1 MDLKYFYQGSLSS
14 SAGKAFSS
22 QTMLKSEADGSS
34 FPSGGLRQ
42 THSARAYTMWDSK
55 SEIYLRKRN
64 NVVYIPSLL
73 IAHNGMGLDDKTLL
87 RKSESALEQ
96 RCIKLLEKMGIKAQH
111 VSMALGMEQE
121 FFIMPKSAYLKR
133 LDIRQCGRALLND
146 VPPRNQQFSDH
157 YYGKLPSIVEE
168 VLSEVERELFE
179 IGVPVK
185 TRHKEV
191 AINQFEFCPLFE
203 DACKAIDHNMI
214 MMEILKEAFDRHGL
228 VALFHEKPFNHLNG
242 SGKHCNWSL
251 NYIDEKGKPVNVF
264 KVPKN
269 GTEKQKN
276 LFKMFVLLNLQAIVD
291 YGKLYMSSISTHA
304 NELRL
309 GGHEA
314 PPRIIS
320 SFLGDTVTELLDDK
334 SIHEVQN
341 LKEKV
346 NTRFDV
352 FQEDTDRNRTS
363 PYAFAGNKFEFRA
376 VGSSQNTSFPMA
388 VIAAT
393 ITKEIDVV
401 LEKFAKGAT
410 VEKVISDLT
419 ETSRPARFEGNGYS
433 KEWVEEARK
442 RGLYVNT
449 EISESIENLRDNADV
464 FVDIGAADKEVIRA
478 KHNNSVTLYTGTV
491 ALEER
496 TLQIILSREFIPRAY
511 EYSRVLKQADCNE
524 KAEERRNRFQ
534 KVFDEV
540 IELENQLNENCK
552 NQDDLSIADACKRRD
567 WLNNTL
573 CVKVNEL
580 IHFLP
585 KSETW
590 PDLEDFMNIY

>member
-1 MDLKYFYQGSLSS
+1 
-14 SAGKAFSS
+14 
-22 QTMLKSEADGSS
+22 
-34 FPSGGLRQ
+34 
-42 THSARAYTMWDSK
+42 
-55 SEIYLRKRN
+55 
-64 NVVYIPSLL
+64 
-73 IAHNGMGLDDKTLL
+73 
-87 RKSESALEQ
+87 
-96 RCIKLLEKMGIKAQH
+96 
-111 VSMALGMEQE
+111 MEQE
-121 FFIMPKSAYLKR
+121 FFIIPKAAYMKR
-133 LDIRQCGRALLND
+133 LDIRSCGRALLND

-157 YYGKLPSIVEE
+157 YYGKLPGIVEE

-214 MMEILKEAFDRHGL
+214 MMEILREAFDRHGL

-251 NYIDEKGKPVNVF
+251 NYIDEKGKPINIF
-264 KVPKN
+264 KVPKQ

-276 LFKMFVLLNLQAIVD
+276 LFKMFVLLNMQAIVD

-320 SFLGDTVTELLDDK
+320 SFLGDAVTQILDDT
-334 SIHEVQN
+334 SFNEVQN
-341 LKEKV
+341 LKEKAG
-346 NTRFDV
+346 TRFDV
-352 FQEDTDRNRTS
+352 LQEDTDRNRTS

-393 ITKEIDVV
+393 ITKEIDNV
-401 LEKFAKGAT
+401 LAKLDKGDSI
-410 VEKVISDLT
+410 EKVISELT
-419 ETSRPARFEGNGYS
+419 ETSRAARFEGNGYS
-433 KEWVEEARK
+433 QEWVEEAKK

-449 EISESIENLRDNADV
+449 DIAESIDNLKDDSGV
-464 FVDIGAADKEVIRA
+464 FVEIGAADKEVMKA
-478 KHNNSVTLYTGTV
+478 KHNNSTSLYIGTV

-496 TLQIILSREFIPRAY
+496 TLQVILSREFIPRAY
-511 EYSRVLKQADCNE
+511 SYAQTLSAVNVEGVVNE
-524 KAEERRNRFQ
+524 RSEKFRALFA
-534 KVFDEV
+534 EV
-540 IELENQLNENCK
+540 IELENKLNSHIK
-552 NQDDLSIADACKRRD
+552 NQEGMEIAAASKRRG
-567 WLNNTL
+567 WINNTL
-573 CVKVNEL
+573 CPKINEL
-580 IHFLP
+580 IHLLP
-585 KSETW
+585 KSESW
-590 PDLEDFMNIY
+590 PDLEDFMNLY